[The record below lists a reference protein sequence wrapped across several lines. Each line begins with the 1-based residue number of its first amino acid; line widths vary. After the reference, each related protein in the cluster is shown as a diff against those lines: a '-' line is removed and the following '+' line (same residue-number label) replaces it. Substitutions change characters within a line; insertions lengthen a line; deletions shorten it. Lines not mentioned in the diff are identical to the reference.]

1 MIADDYLQ
9 LRTELETALAG
20 LLKLST
26 EMRRDPAS
34 LDILQGLLT
43 DIREPLLFVVVGEV
57 KAGKSSL
64 LNGLFGQEFARVDVL
79 PATDRV
85 YIFRHGDE
93 ERSVEVSPQL
103 TERYQP
109 IEFLRDF
116 NVVDTPGTNTMVPQH
131 QTITE
136 TFIPRADLVLF
147 VFSVTNPWTQS
158 AWALLDLVQK
168 KWLKN
173 VVFVLQQA
181 DLRDAAEIEI
191 IRRHLADTALQKL
204 GFTPP
209 IFAVSARKALLA
221 RTTGID
227 KERLFADSGFG
238 PLETQINHM
247 VTETGARMLKLQST
261 GRTAGLLLREV
272 ADEVRGSFEVIVRDE
287 QHLARV
293 SNFLE
298 ARKEQTLRQVAGFLR
313 GVERACRACAEHG
326 TKALEERLSF
336 FKTWRLIFSR
346 EQWQHDFQDE
356 VEKKLR
362 ETVEPQVENAVQLLE
377 TDLRGLWPQLQDMLE
392 AQFASEGKNRVS
404 KTIPDFARQRRE
416 LLQSIQLTLVERI
429 AGKGVEEQLGQM
441 FRESAAWLRLPAGV
455 AAAGGIATVLAAM
468 ISASVADVTGII
480 AGSALVLGTVFAFG
494 QRRKILNAYEK
505 EMESKRTELVSAI
518 ERQMEHAIDVFYKEI
533 TAAFQPLTLF
543 CATERTRYEPLL
555 TRLDELKNTFA
566 ALKNRLGQPPA

>member
-1 MIADDYLQ
+1 MIADSYLQ
-9 LRTELETALAG
+9 LRTELETALTA
-20 LLKLST
+20 LLKLSS
-26 EMRRDPAS
+26 EMRREAS
-34 LDILQGLLT
+34 NLDLLQGLLT

-64 LNGLFGQEFARVDVL
+64 LNALFGQEFAKVDVL

-85 YIFRHGDE
+85 YIFRYGDE
-93 ERSVEVSPQL
+93 ESAVEVSPQL

-109 IEFLRDF
+109 IGFLRDF

-136 TFIPRADLVLF
+136 SFIPRADLVLF

-168 KWLKN
+168 RWLKN

-181 DLRDAAEIEI
+181 DLRDAAEIEVI
-191 IRRHLADTALQKL
+191 QRHLADTALQKL

-221 RTTGID
+221 RTTGLD
-227 KERLFADSGFG
+227 KEKLWEESHFG
-238 PLETQINHM
+238 PLEDQINRM
-247 VTETGARMLKLQST
+247 VTQTGARVLKLQST
-261 GRTAGLLLREV
+261 GQTASLLLWDLAE
-272 ADEVRGSFEVIVRDE
+272 ELRGSFEVILRDE
-287 QHLARV
+287 QHLTRIT
-293 SNFLE
+293 SFLQ

-313 GVERACRACAEHG
+313 GVERACLDCAEHG
-326 TKALEERLSF
+326 TKLIEEKLSF
-336 FKTWRLIFSR
+336 WKTWRLIWSR
-346 EQWQHDFQDE
+346 EQWQHDFQNE
-356 VEKKLR
+356 VELKLR
-362 ETVEPQVENAVQLLE
+362 ETVQPQVENAVQLLE
-377 TDLRGLWPQLQDMLE
+377 ADLRGIWPQLQDIIE

-429 AGKGVEEQLGQM
+429 AGKGVEEELGRV

-468 ISASVADVTGII
+468 ISASVADVTGVV
-480 AGSALVLGTVFAFG
+480 ALSAAALGTFFAFG
-494 QRRKILNAYEK
+494 QRRKVLRAYEK
-505 EMESKRTELVSAI
+505 EMETKRAQLTGAI
-518 ERQMEHAIDVFYKEI
+518 EGQMEHAIDLFYKEI
-533 TAAFQPLTLF
+533 SNAFQSLAIF
-543 CATERTRYEPLL
+543 CSTERKRYEPLL
-555 TRLDELKNTFA
+555 KRVEGLKQSFSS
-566 ALKNRLGQPPA
+566 LKNRRGHAQ